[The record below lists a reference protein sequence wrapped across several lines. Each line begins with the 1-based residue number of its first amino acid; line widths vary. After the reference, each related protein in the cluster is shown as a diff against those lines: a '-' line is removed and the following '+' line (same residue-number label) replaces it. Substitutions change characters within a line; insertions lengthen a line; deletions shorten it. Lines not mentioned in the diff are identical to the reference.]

1 MPSLIMK
8 YALAGCPPDADGVIA
23 EKYTSAPPYTVPS
36 IALVLYPK
44 CLAIRTRAKPSNQI
58 NPNVQTKLIKSQPL
72 FAFLIKLIRISNE
85 KCLLCETTVHMLKI
99 AIKTEAIA
107 QNIFFLSIKSNPL
120 KKTGKVNYENTP
132 YQFIVENIYN
142 FIK

>member
-1 MPSLIMK
+1 MK

-23 EKYTSAPPYTVPS
+23 EKYTSAPPYTAPS

-44 CLAIRTRAKPSNQI
+44 CLAMRTRAKPSNHI

-85 KCLLCETTVHMLKI
+85 KCLLCETTAHMLKI
-99 AIKTEAIA
+99 AIKTEASA
-107 QNIFFLSIKSNPL
+107 QNIFFLSIKCVLL
-120 KKTGKVNYENTP
+120 KKTGTVNYENTP
-132 YQFIVENIYN
+132 YQLILDNIHY

>member
-1 MPSLIMK
+1 M
-8 YALAGCPPDADGVIA
+8 
-23 EKYTSAPPYTVPS
+23 
-36 IALVLYPK
+36 
-44 CLAIRTRAKPSNQI
+44 RTRAKPSNQI

-72 FAFLIKLIRISNE
+72 FAFMIKLIRISNE
-85 KCLLCETTVHMLKI
+85 KCLLCETIVHMLKI

-142 FIK
+142 IIK

>member
-44 CLAIRTRAKPSNQI
+44 CLAMRTRAKPSNQI

-72 FAFLIKLIRISNE
+72 FAFMIKLIRISNE

-107 QNIFFLSIKSNPL
+107 QNIFFCPLNLIL